1 MLDRAQENRSKDGS
15 KDRLEQLARAIDQAD
30 FDSVTRSARLL
41 KGDIPAL
48 AEHELLFVK
57 AQLERY
63 QEQARKL
70 RETYGGELR
79 SIVRGRQSINAYRD
93 GIAQP

>member
-1 MLDRAQENRSKDGS
+1 MLDWAPEDRSEDGS
-15 KDRLEQLARAIDQAD
+15 EDRLEQLARAIDQAD
-30 FDSVTRSARLL
+30 FDSAARSARLL
-41 KGDIPAL
+41 KADIPAL

-70 RETYGGELR
+70 RETYGGELK
-79 SIVRGRQSINAYRD
+79 SVVRGRQSINAYRD
-93 GIAQP
+93 GVAQP

>member
-1 MLDRAQENRSKDGS
+1 MQ
-15 KDRLEQLARAIDQAD
+15 QLARAIDQAD
-30 FDSVTRSARLL
+30 FDSATRSARLL
-41 KGDIPAL
+41 KADIPAL

-63 QEQARKL
+63 QEQARVL

-79 SIVRGRQSINAYRD
+79 SVVRGRQSVNVYRD
-93 GIAQP
+93 GIAGP